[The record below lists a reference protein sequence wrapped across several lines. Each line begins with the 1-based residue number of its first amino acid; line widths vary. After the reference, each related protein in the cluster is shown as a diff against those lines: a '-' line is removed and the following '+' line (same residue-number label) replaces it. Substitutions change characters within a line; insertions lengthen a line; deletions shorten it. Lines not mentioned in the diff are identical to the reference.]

1 MNSFSPKTSS
11 EVSRHFG
18 YYISLR
24 RSLGLVH
31 WDDPEGWDEEGGG
44 SGGSGWGTHV
54 HPWLIHGNV
63 WQNHYN
69 IIKQLA
75 SN

>member
-11 EVSRHFG
+11 EVNRHFG

-44 SGGSGWGTHV
+44 TEGQDGELMYTHDGFKSMYCKTNTI
-54 HPWLIHGNV
+54 L
-63 WQNHYN
+63 
-69 IIKQLA
+69 
-75 SN
+75 